1 MKKYIEIYND
11 IKNKIEAG
19 ELTEGNKIP
28 SVRKASEFY
37 RVSIT
42 TIQNAYFDLC
52 ADGFI
57 VSVDKSG
64 YFVTQRSKYNI
75 DDDTST
81 EKSNIKYDLTGGVAD
96 EECFD
101 LALWQRYIKSALRQK
116 KRLLSYS
123 DPRGEADLRQAIAK
137 YIYEKRNIITAPSR
151 IVIGAGVQPLL
162 QILCAL
168 LDKNKCVSF
177 PDKSFIQGMGVFND
191 YGFEVHTRDK
201 NADIIYVSPSH
212 MTRWGDVMPIKRRLE
227 LIDYS
232 KKNNSLVIEDD
243 YENEFQYN
251 TKPTPSLFALG
262 NDNIVYIGSF
272 SAMLLPGIRISF
284 MVLTKELS
292 AMFDRN
298 KDRFAQ
304 TTSLTEQIALCN
316 YISDGHIYSQTRKIR
331 RLYTAKTKQFY
342 NIIKNIVPKVDAK
355 ISENALQVII
365 KTEKSHSYDEFEKL
379 GIKVFLADEHTIV
392 MSPIGVSSEKFS
404 EIANLLNVNTF

>member
-42 TIQNAYFDLC
+42 TIQSAYFDLC

-75 DDDTST
+75 DDDTNT

-227 LIDYS
+227 LIEYS

-379 GIKVFLADEHTIV
+379 GIKVFLADEHTVV